1 MDPLNVDLIQ
11 KYEWALDRREQGLFT
26 VPSTIGEEMKYN
38 PFMRCDTDVIRK
50 AVGAEVGDGEGV
62 VADKLRAMKDS
73 F

>member
-1 MDPLNVDLIQ
+1 MNVDLIQ

-62 VADKLRAMKDS
+62 ENVVNLCFHYNQNRL
-73 F
+73 